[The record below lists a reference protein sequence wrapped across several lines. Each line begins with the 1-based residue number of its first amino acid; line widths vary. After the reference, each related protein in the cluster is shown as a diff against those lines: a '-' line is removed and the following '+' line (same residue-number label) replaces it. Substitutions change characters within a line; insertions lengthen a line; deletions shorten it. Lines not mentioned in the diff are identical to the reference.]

1 MILYFSGTGNSQW
14 AARRLAE
21 ALDDE
26 VVSINCIMKEG
37 TSAPLRSRKPFV
49 FVAPTYAWRL
59 PRVVDRWIRGAS
71 FAGSN
76 DAYFVLTCG
85 GSVGNAAA
93 YAQKLCAGVGLRF
106 RGLASVLM
114 PENYLALY
122 DTPDEAEC
130 RALIER
136 AKPRI
141 DEVADLVRRGEP
153 LPEEPVTA
161 KGRFRSGPE
170 NALFY
175 PVLVHDAKFVATDA
189 CTACGTCVRRCPL
202 NNIALAGGKPAW
214 NGSCTHCM
222 ACIAGCP
229 TRAIEYDQKSKAR
242 HRHDIWTDAGDGA
255 CGGDAR

>member
-229 TRAIEYDQKSKAR
+229 TRAIEY
-242 HRHDIWTDAGDGA
+242 G
-255 CGGDAR
+255 

>member
-153 LPEEPVTA
+153 LPE
-161 KGRFRSGPE
+161 
-170 NALFY
+170 
-175 PVLVHDAKFVATDA
+175 
-189 CTACGTCVRRCPL
+189 
-202 NNIALAGGKPAW
+202 
-214 NGSCTHCM
+214 
-222 ACIAGCP
+222 
-229 TRAIEYDQKSKAR
+229 
-242 HRHDIWTDAGDGA
+242 
-255 CGGDAR
+255 

>member
-1 MILYFSGTGNSQW
+1 M
-14 AARRLAE
+14 
-21 ALDDE
+21 
-26 VVSINCIMKEG
+26 
-37 TSAPLRSRKPFV
+37 
-49 FVAPTYAWRL
+49 
-59 PRVVDRWIRGAS
+59 
-71 FAGSN
+71 
-76 DAYFVLTCG
+76 
-85 GSVGNAAA
+85 
-93 YAQKLCAGVGLRF
+93 RF

-229 TRAIEYDQKSKAR
+229 TRAIEYGQKSKAR

>member
-85 GSVGNAAA
+85 GSCARASGCAFAASH
-93 YAQKLCAGVGLRF
+93 RF
-106 RGLASVLM
+106 SCPRTTWRCTTRRTKRSA
-114 PENYLALY
+114 AL
-122 DTPDEAEC
+122 
-130 RALIER
+130 
-136 AKPRI
+136 
-141 DEVADLVRRGEP
+141 
-153 LPEEPVTA
+153 
-161 KGRFRSGPE
+161 
-170 NALFY
+170 
-175 PVLVHDAKFVATDA
+175 
-189 CTACGTCVRRCPL
+189 
-202 NNIALAGGKPAW
+202 
-214 NGSCTHCM
+214 
-222 ACIAGCP
+222 
-229 TRAIEYDQKSKAR
+229 
-242 HRHDIWTDAGDGA
+242 
-255 CGGDAR
+255 

>member
-93 YAQKLCAGVGLRF
+93 YAPVSYTHLRRQRQMCIRDRASGCAFAASHRF
-106 RGLASVLM
+106 SCPRTTWRCTTRRTKRSA
-114 PENYLALY
+114 AL
-122 DTPDEAEC
+122 
-130 RALIER
+130 
-136 AKPRI
+136 
-141 DEVADLVRRGEP
+141 
-153 LPEEPVTA
+153 
-161 KGRFRSGPE
+161 
-170 NALFY
+170 
-175 PVLVHDAKFVATDA
+175 
-189 CTACGTCVRRCPL
+189 
-202 NNIALAGGKPAW
+202 
-214 NGSCTHCM
+214 
-222 ACIAGCP
+222 
-229 TRAIEYDQKSKAR
+229 
-242 HRHDIWTDAGDGA
+242 
-255 CGGDAR
+255 

>member
-1 MILYFSGTGNSQW
+1 M

-93 YAQKLCAGVGLRF
+93 YAQKLCAGVGCAFAASHRF
-106 RGLASVLM
+106 SCPRTTWRCTTRRTKRSA
-114 PENYLALY
+114 AL
-122 DTPDEAEC
+122 
-130 RALIER
+130 
-136 AKPRI
+136 
-141 DEVADLVRRGEP
+141 
-153 LPEEPVTA
+153 
-161 KGRFRSGPE
+161 
-170 NALFY
+170 
-175 PVLVHDAKFVATDA
+175 
-189 CTACGTCVRRCPL
+189 
-202 NNIALAGGKPAW
+202 
-214 NGSCTHCM
+214 
-222 ACIAGCP
+222 
-229 TRAIEYDQKSKAR
+229 
-242 HRHDIWTDAGDGA
+242 
-255 CGGDAR
+255 

>member
-136 AKPRI
+136 A
-141 DEVADLVRRGEP
+141 
-153 LPEEPVTA
+153 
-161 KGRFRSGPE
+161 
-170 NALFY
+170 
-175 PVLVHDAKFVATDA
+175 
-189 CTACGTCVRRCPL
+189 
-202 NNIALAGGKPAW
+202 
-214 NGSCTHCM
+214 
-222 ACIAGCP
+222 
-229 TRAIEYDQKSKAR
+229 
-242 HRHDIWTDAGDGA
+242 
-255 CGGDAR
+255 

>member
-93 YAQKLCAGVGLRF
+93 YALVGSLLYIF
-106 RGLASVLM
+106 ECSRGLNLILVYGIIVFVCDAV
-114 PENYLALY
+114 AV
-122 DTPDEAEC
+122 C
-130 RALIER
+130 R
-136 AKPRI
+136 
-141 DEVADLVRRGEP
+141 D
-153 LPEEPVTA
+153 
-161 KGRFRSGPE
+161 
-170 NALFY
+170 
-175 PVLVHDAKFVATDA
+175 
-189 CTACGTCVRRCPL
+189 
-202 NNIALAGGKPAW
+202 
-214 NGSCTHCM
+214 
-222 ACIAGCP
+222 
-229 TRAIEYDQKSKAR
+229 
-242 HRHDIWTDAGDGA
+242 
-255 CGGDAR
+255 